1 MIRFTVYP
9 SSGIIKPPANTLDVT
24 FEAEVYLP
32 NPIAGYSW
40 DFNGD
45 GTPEITGT
53 DSTIIAQYQYP
64 GLYFPRV
71 TVTDTQGNVYT
82 ESTIVHILSREEMDN
97 LLRSKWEG
105 MKGALANQ
113 DIEDATRNFA
123 ISGQLSYKEQFI
135 ALQSILKDIVNE
147 LNAAQIIMVSVEDNE
162 AEYDILVTREG
173 TPFSF
178 HLKFIKDTDGL
189 WKIWRF

>member
-24 FEAEVYLP
+24 FEAEAYLP
-32 NPIAGYSW
+32 NPVVRYSW

-45 GTPEITGT
+45 GVSEITGPNPT
-53 DSTIIAQYQYP
+53 ATAQYQHP

-82 ESTIVHILSREEMDN
+82 ESTIVHILSGEEMDA

-105 MKGALANQ
+105 MKSKLSSGDIEGALILFDESTKQTYREAFNLLSPFLPAIVQ
-113 DIEDATRNFA
+113 ELTDIH
-123 ISGQLSYKEQFI
+123 
-135 ALQSILKDIVNE
+135 
-147 LNAAQIIMVSVEDNE
+147 LNDYMENTVI
-162 AEYDILVTREG
+162 YDIRTIRNG
-173 TPFSF
+173 TEYSF
-178 HLKFIKDTDGL
+178 QLLFMKDMNG
-189 WKIWRF
+189 IWRINSF

>member
-1 MIRFTVYP
+1 LTAAP
-9 SSGIIKPPANTLDVT
+9 TSGILDQNGILRVT

-71 TVTDTQGNVYT
+71 TVTDNQGNVYT
-82 ESTIVHILSREEMDN
+82 ETTVVNVLSREEMDA

-105 MKGALANQ
+105 MKAKLFNKDIPTALDYFLDFSKEVYQQAFNLIIDELPQIASNMQ
-113 DIEDATRNFA
+113 DIEMIF
-123 ISGQLSYKEQFI
+123 LSNNTAKYRI
-135 ALQSILKDIVNE
+135 NRVHDIDGIP
-147 LNAAQIIMVSVEDNE
+147 QTITYYI
-162 AEYDILVTREG
+162 Y
-173 TPFSF
+173 FS
-178 HLKFIKDTDGL
+178 KDTDGF
-189 WKIWRF
+189 WKIDRF